1 MIDPW
6 ILTQRAVVSSS
17 LLNATHVPAVFGE
30 DNLGNI
36 LWGLDIQT
44 RWQISSGRHQSKS
57 SLRIDEFAW
66 FANINYL
73 LTVVPYI
80 AAMKSNLLP
89 PTEFLPPQSNSVGK
103 FPLVYEDIDQDIA
116 RDWTNYFET
125 IKILQIDPTYI
136 SSDNLQRLLWVVH
149 NRTVAKAIPEF
160 DAELQLLNF
169 QEKKFS
175 NGFGHFVEVLAM
187 MNIKTDYPS
196 IYSLNQMFPQR
207 VLRVSDAP
215 PLILE
220 MSFQQNAIISAYFTI
235 NDMLELPWTLFVNSL
250 RDAMNNVNCAV
261 RLQQTLTNF
270 LKSPTGDI
278 IASLTSIISLC

>member
-1 MIDPW
+1 M
-6 ILTQRAVVSSS
+6 
-17 LLNATHVPAVFGE
+17 
-30 DNLGNI
+30 
-36 LWGLDIQT
+36 
-44 RWQISSGRHQSKS
+44 
-57 SLRIDEFAW
+57 
-66 FANINYL
+66 
-73 LTVVPYI
+73 
-80 AAMKSNLLP
+80 
-89 PTEFLPPQSNSVGK
+89 
-103 FPLVYEDIDQDIA
+103 
-116 RDWTNYFET
+116 
-125 IKILQIDPTYI
+125 QIDPTYI